1 MIVKVQI
8 VLTITII
15 IRRIS
20 NEAMA
25 LFLRSRWF
33 IFRLVLCYCLEKG
46 NNLWLVAYVHYIQ
59 EGKKNPNGSRTRWPG
74 GPPFLTTT
82 GGRDGSNRCTVRSG
96 LTTTVTVQY
105 LQFRIFFGLLSAA
118 IQRLIR
124 AQKYDVN
131 AVFSLTIP
139 WADTS
144 TSAVGGVLH
153 ILRALVPSHNVMK
166 NSERKW
172 VYSVIFLPRNE
183 LANKRG
189 ETLFR
194 STRNGE

>member
-33 IFRLVLCYCLEKG
+33 IFRFVLCYCLEKG

-59 EGKKNPNGSRTRWPG
+59 EGKKIQMEVEHDDLA
-74 GPPFLTTT
+74 GPPFWQRREGGVGQT
-82 GGRDGSNRCTVRSG
+82 GVQFVAGWRQRSQCS
-96 LTTTVTVQY
+96 TS
-105 LQFRIFFGLLSAA
+105 QFRIFFGLLSAA

-144 TSAVGGVLH
+144 TSAVGSVLH